1 MSWLKHR
8 LQGARGHMGAM
19 NTEAPADPN
28 QLAAEALVNR
38 GIWRIAEDLPERG
51 RADLEEALTLWPDHL
66 EALAQLA
73 LVLANQLGDRAAA
86 GKTLSRLMRAMGPG
100 DARRV
105 EIQAALDALAVS

>member
-1 MSWLKHR
+1 MAGRTWRRRSRCGPITWR
-8 LQGARGHMGAM
+8 RRPS
-19 NTEAPADPN
+19 APTRPA
-28 QLAAEALVNR
+28 
-38 GIWRIAEDLPERG
+38 
-51 RADLEEALTLWPDHL
+51 TS
-66 EALAQLA
+66 LAQLA